1 MSSNRALSSKN
12 WRVKQESNPSPR
24 DDVPIAYQPQSR
36 NFTKSANH
44 RPHFKQEAALEREM
58 ANGRRI
64 YVGNM
69 PYMAKKS
76 DVEALFAEA
85 GYTM

>member
-12 WRVKQESNPSPR
+12 WRVKQEPKPPSKN
-24 DDVPIAYQPQSR
+24 DVPIAYQSQSR
-36 NFTKSANH
+36 DFTESANQ
-44 RPHFKQEAALEREM
+44 RPHFKQEAALEQER

-76 DVEALFAEA
+76 DVEALFTEA

>member
-12 WRVKQESNPSPR
+12 WRAKQESEPSSKN
-24 DDVPIAYQPQSR
+24 DVPIAYQSQSR
-36 NFTKSANH
+36 DFTKNANH
-44 RPHFKQEAALEREM
+44 RPHPKQEAALERER

>member
-1 MSSNRALSSKN
+1 MSSNRALSSNN

-24 DDVPIAYQPQSR
+24 DDVPYQPQSR

-44 RPHFKQEAALEREM
+44 GPHFKQEAALERER